1 MIYDRLTSPWECV
14 CNRTLYSQVDD
25 LCMEKAKIQELTQK
39 YSESNAINIVFK
51 DELEVIGLFM
61 TS

>member
-1 MIYDRLTSPWECV
+1 MIYDTLTLPWKCV
-14 CNRTLYSQVDD
+14 CDRTLYNQVDD
-25 LCMEKAKIQELTQK
+25 LCMETAKYQELTQK